1 MSNKLFCSGFMS
13 FVVIKLSMNYEML
26 DHLTKYDFK
35 WPLRGFL
42 LINYFLADSFVGG
55 IEVISGQE
63 GEKTPPHNIWRQQ
76 IN

>member
-1 MSNKLFCSGFMS
+1 MLNH
-13 FVVIKLSMNYEML
+13 LSEYEV
-26 DHLTKYDFK
+26 KR
-35 WPLRGFL
+35 PLRGVL
-42 LINYFLADSFVGG
+42 LINCNLADSFVGG